1 MVKELNYQA
10 ETFDICVDGKT
21 YPVSTSKLFLIQRMQ
36 ELCDE
41 TSKSESPDIV
51 GFMEKIYDSLKKILG
66 EDVFN
71 SIFEKKEYDVVFMSE
86 FCCYLSEMARPQM
99 KSVADR
105 LARVSQKYSKDNLN
119 EPSDPQTPDNG

>member
-1 MVKELNYQA
+1 MVKEFNYQA

-41 TSKSESPDIV
+41 TSKSNSPDII
-51 GFMEKIYDSLKKILG
+51 GFVEKIYDILKKILG

-71 SIFEKKEYDVVFMSE
+71 SIFENKEYDVVFMSE
-86 FCCYLSEMARPQM
+86 FCCYLSEMASPQM

-105 LARVSQKYSKDNLN
+105 LSKITQKYSKDNLN
-119 EPSDPQTPDNG
+119 EPADPQTANNG

>member
-1 MVKELNYQA
+1 MVKEFNYQA

-41 TSKSESPDIV
+41 TSKSNSSDII
-51 GFMEKIYDSLKKILG
+51 GFVEKIYEILKKILG

-71 SIFEKKEYDVVFMSE
+71 SIFE
-86 FCCYLSEMARPQM
+86 
-99 KSVADR
+99 
-105 LARVSQKYSKDNLN
+105 N
-119 EPSDPQTPDNG
+119 

>member
-1 MVKELNYQA
+1 MVKEFNYQA

-41 TSKSESPDIV
+41 TSKSNSPDII
-51 GFMEKIYDSLKKILG
+51 GFVEKIYEILKKILG

-71 SIFEKKEYDVVFMSE
+71 SIFENKEYDVVFMSE
-86 FCCYLSEMARPQM
+86 FCCYLSEMASPQM

-105 LARVSQKYSKDNLN
+105 LSKITQKYSKDNLN
-119 EPSDPQTPDNG
+119 EPADPQTANNG

>member
-1 MVKELNYQA
+1 MVKEFNYQA
-10 ETFDICVDGKT
+10 ETFEICVDGKT

-41 TSKSESPDIV
+41 TSKSEKPDIV
-51 GFMEKIYDSLKKILG
+51 GFIEKIYEYLKKILG
-66 EDVFN
+66 ESVFD
-71 SIFEKKEYDVVFMSE
+71 SIFENKEYDVVFMSE

-105 LARVSQKYSKDNLN
+105 LSRVSQKYSTENLN
-119 EPSDPQTPDNG
+119 EPSDTQTSENG